1 MNIIYFLLLKFF
13 NEEKTNI
20 IMMIINSFVINILQ
34 TNGIS
39 FITANI
45 ITSLQNKNKINTYH
59 FFQWFI
65 LISIVFILLYHSYK
79 YFQNKLLTK
88 LRQWMRHH
96 LVEIL
101 LRINN
106 EKFSEMNFTKLNS
119 PINRIS
125 SVSFMVFNDII
136 TYLLPNVT
144 FLLIVAVYFL
154 YKNMIFGI
162 GFIFGNMVLGVY
174 MWWHLQYITKHNED
188 YEKQVTE
195 SESYLIDILNNMD
208 KIVYRGQVNSEIEIF
223 SDKTNKS
230 IDMAFEFYSNTSYYG
245 TIMTSIVF
253 VILFGCIAY
262 LIYLFFHGKIE
273 LTIFITFFTILL
285 LYRDKMITIIQQI
298 PDFVE
303 FVGRS
308 ESVLKHFKN
317 MDYLGDLAYS
327 ELDENKNTSN
337 DLLTFDTIECVN
349 ITFYYNNKIPI
360 LNNFNIMLKTEN
372 KIIGI
377 TGLSGNG
384 KSTFAKLLLK
394 MYQPNS
400 GDIYIDGINIR
411 DIDAN
416 YIRKNITY
424 VNQTS
429 KLFDKKIMDNIFY
442 GCNDITICSKHLEEI
457 MKYPKIRELYKN
469 VDFKNKL
476 AGSLGENLSG
486 GQRQIINII
495 GGLVN
500 PSKILILDEPT
511 NALDMNLKQELL
523 GLIRD
528 FKNHKKCI
536 MIITHDKDAFGL
548 FDEKIEI

>member
-1 MNIIYFLLLKFF
+1 MNIIYWLLWKFF
-13 NEEKTNI
+13 KEEKQNTI
-20 IMMIINSFVINILQ
+20 FMILNSFLINVLQ

-45 ITSLQNKNKINTYH
+45 ITSLQKHESHQTTYH
-59 FFQWFI
+59 YFQWFI
-65 LISIVFILLYHSYK
+65 LVSITFIILYHSYK

-96 LVEIL
+96 LIKIIL
-101 LRINN
+101 KINN
-106 EKFSEMNFTKLNS
+106 EKFSEINFTKLNS

-144 FLLIVAVYFL
+144 FLCIVAIYFL
-154 YKNMIFGI
+154 YQNIIFGI
-162 GFIFGNMVLGVY
+162 GFIFGNVILISY
-174 MWWHLQYITKHNED
+174 MIWHLKYVFKHNEE

-208 KIVYRGQVNSEIEIF
+208 KIVYRGQTENEIVIF
-223 SDKTNKS
+223 SEKTEKS
-230 IDMAFEFYSNTSYYG
+230 IDMAFEFYSNTSFYG

-253 VILFGCIAY
+253 IHLFCCIAY
-262 LIYLFFHGKIE
+262 LIYLFFNGKIE

-298 PDFVE
+298 PDFIE
-303 FVGRS
+303 FIGRS
-308 ESVLKHFKN
+308 DSVLKHF
-317 MDYLGDLAYS
+317 
-327 ELDENKNTSN
+327 NKMNINYKEIEDDTISN
-337 DLLTFDTIECVN
+337 QNQLNLTFNHIEFVN

-360 LNNFNIMLKTEN
+360 LNNLNLSILTDN

-384 KSTFAKLLLK
+384 KSTFAKILLK
-394 MYQPNS
+394 MYQPIS
-400 GDIYIDGINIR
+400 GDVYIDGMNIQDIN
-411 DIDAN
+411 AN

-429 KLFDKKIMDNIFY
+429 KLFDKKVIDNVFY
-442 GCNDITICSKHLEEI
+442 GCNDFTVCSQHLDEI
-457 MKYPKIRELYKN
+457 MKYPKIRDLYKN
-469 VDFKNKL
+469 VDFHNKL

-495 GGLVN
+495 GGLIN

-511 NALDMNLKQELL
+511 NALDRNLKYELL
-523 GLIRD
+523 ELIRD
-528 FKNHKKCI
+528 FKKYKKCI
-536 MIITHDKDAFGL
+536 MIITHDKDVFDL

>member
-13 NEEKTNI
+13 KEEKTNTI
-20 IMMIINSFVINILQ
+20 FMILNSFLINILQ

-45 ITSLQNKNKINTYH
+45 ITSLQNKNSNQTTYNY
-59 FFQWFI
+59 FKWFI
-65 LISIVFILLYHSYK
+65 LVSIIFIILYHSYK

-96 LVEIL
+96 LVKMIL
-101 LRINN
+101 KMNN

-136 TYLLPNVT
+136 TYLLPNIT
-144 FLLIVAVYFL
+144 FLFIVAIYFL
-154 YKNMIFGI
+154 YKNIIFGI
-162 GFIFGNMVLGVY
+162 GFILGNIILLIY
-174 MWWHLQYITKHNED
+174 MFWHLKFVFKHNEE
-188 YEKQVTE
+188 YEKHVTE

-223 SDKTNKS
+223 SEKTNKS

-253 VILFGCIAY
+253 LILFSCIAY
-262 LIYLFFHGKIE
+262 LIYLFFHGQIE

-303 FVGRS
+303 FIGRS
-308 ESVLKHFKN
+308 DSVLKHFNKMN
-317 MDYLGDLAYS
+317 IDYKQIND
-327 ELDENKNTSN
+327 
-337 DLLTFDTIECVN
+337 DLLNTNNIILNFDHIEFVN
-349 ITFYYNNKIPI
+349 VVFYYNNKIPI
-360 LNNFNIMLKTEN
+360 LNNFNISILTNN

-384 KSTFAKLLLK
+384 KSTFAKILLK
-394 MYQPNS
+394 MYQPIS
-400 GDIYIDGINIR
+400 GDVYIDGINIR

-429 KLFDKKIMDNIFY
+429 KLFDKKIIENVFY
-442 GCNDITICSKHLEEI
+442 GCNDLTICSDYLEEI
-457 MKYPKIRELYKN
+457 MKYPKIRDLYKN
-469 VDFKNKL
+469 VDFHNKL

-495 GGLVN
+495 GGLIN
-500 PSKILILDEPT
+500 PSEILILDEPT
-511 NALDMNLKQELL
+511 NALDRNLKQELL
-523 GLIRD
+523 DLIRN
-528 FKNHKKCI
+528 FKKYKKCI
-536 MIITHDKDAFGL
+536 MIITHDKDVFSL

>member
-13 NEEKTNI
+13 NEEKINT
-20 IMMIINSFVINILQ
+20 IMMIINSFLINILQ

-45 ITSLQNKNKINTYH
+45 ITSLQNKDEKNTH
-59 FFQWFI
+59 NFFQWFV
-65 LISIVFILLYHSYK
+65 LISIVFIILYHFYK

-96 LVEIL
+96 LIEIL
-101 LRINN
+101 LRMNN

-136 TYLLPNVT
+136 TYLLPNIT
-144 FLLIVAVYFL
+144 FLLIVAIYFL
-154 YKNMIFGI
+154 YKNTIFGI
-162 GFIFGNMVLGVY
+162 GFIFGNMILVLY
-174 MWWHLQYITKHNED
+174 MWWHLQFITKHNEE

-208 KIVYRGQVNSEIEIF
+208 KIIYRGQVNSEIEIF

-230 IDMAFEFYSNTSYYG
+230 IDMAFTFYSNTSYYG

-253 VILFGCIAY
+253 VILFGCVAY

-317 MDYLGDLAYS
+317 IDYLSETAYS
-327 ELDENKNTSN
+327 ELSDGKNTDN
-337 DLLTFDTIECVN
+337 NHLTFDTMECVN

-469 VDFKNKL
+469 VDFKNKM

-528 FKNHKKCI
+528 FKTYKKCI